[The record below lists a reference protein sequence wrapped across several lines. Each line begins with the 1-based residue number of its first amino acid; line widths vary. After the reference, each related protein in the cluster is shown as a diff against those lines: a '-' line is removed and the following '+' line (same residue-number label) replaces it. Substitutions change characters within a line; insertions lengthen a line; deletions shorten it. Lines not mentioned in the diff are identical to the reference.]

1 MFGKDFSDEVTFG
14 LRPEKQEDADSAKA
28 LIMYTPGTSAVALE
42 QIELSWSEQQKEVTV
57 WLGSSAHEENC
68 TR

>member
-1 MFGKDFSDEVTFG
+1 MFGKAFSDEVTFG
-14 LRPEKQEDADSAKA
+14 LRPEEQEDSDWAKT
-28 LIMYTPGTSAVALE
+28 LIVYTLEASMVALA
-42 QIELSWSEQQKEVTV
+42 QIELSWSEQQKEITV